1 MFTYMEKQAYD
12 HYYEMGRQLAFYKL
26 AKKDKP
32 PAKQVMSFP
41 PKKITPSKSVRK
53 VVGDKSVSTSEK
65 LEEIKDI
72 YDYDKVDVYTNAITS
87 KGHKAISDWGKLK
100 KKMDSIELSPPR
112 RAKPVVKPVVKPK
125 AKGPVNF
132 YGESISPIT
141 PVSDEVDG
149 WMEDIRGRVNYS
161 QGELGKLPSA
171 LKGFYEALPGDAR
184 KILGPKYMDALP
196 KKKIPKVEKPRN
208 DTKATFGRMQPMK
221 MSK

>member
-12 HYYEMGRQLAFYKL
+12 HYYEVGRQLAFYKL

-41 PKKITPSKSVRK
+41 PKKITPSKGVRGI
-53 VVGDKSVSTSEK
+53 VGDKETPTSEK
-65 LEEIKDI
+65 LEILGDL
-72 YDYDKVDVYTNAITS
+72 YDYDTSAAEVDAIMS
-87 KGHKAISDWGKLK
+87 KGRKTVTNLNELK
-100 KKMDSIELSPPR
+100 KSISGAKELPSVHR
-112 RAKPVVKPVVKPK
+112 TKPVVKPR

-132 YGESISPIT
+132 YGERISPTIPVPNKTDRVIKETQGRFGRLKSDSKNSISEIR
-141 PVSDEVDG
+141 SNMRSMYDLLG
-149 WMEDIRGRVNYS
+149 EDA
-161 QGELGKLPSA
+161 Q
-171 LKGFYEALPGDAR
+171 
-184 KILGPKYMDALP
+184 KILGPNYMLP